1 MRSSIVYKPI
11 LLKDGKNIEE
21 KGSVYVLGK
30 HKPKMAYSTT
40 LYLGHTL
47 QAIEDLFDPKSC
59 KLPTLVEN
67 DMPNKPMESYALSIV
82 GLSCE

>member
-1 MRSSIVYKPI
+1 MRNSTVYKPI
-11 LLKDGKNIEE
+11 LLKDGNKIEE

-40 LYLGHTL
+40 LYLSLTL

-59 KLPTLVEN
+59 KLTTLVEN
-67 DMPNKPMESYALSIV
+67 DMSNKPMKSYALNIMGSP
-82 GLSCE
+82 CE

>member
-11 LLKDGKNIEE
+11 LLKDGKKIEE
-21 KGSVYVLGK
+21 KGSVYVLGN

-40 LYLGHTL
+40 LYLSHTL
-47 QAIEDLFDPKSC
+47 QATEDLFDPKSC

-67 DMPNKPMESYALSIV
+67 DMPIKPMDSYALSIM
-82 GLSCE
+82 GLPCE

>member
-21 KGSVYVLGK
+21 KGSVYVSGK
-30 HKPKMAYSTT
+30 HKPKMVYSTT
-40 LYLGHTL
+40 LYLSHTL

-59 KLPTLVEN
+59 KLPTLVKN
-67 DMPNKPMESYALSIV
+67 DMSNKPMDSYALNIM
-82 GLSCE
+82 GLPCE